1 MENTTYTLMIVH
13 EGTSFL
19 PVVKSGITWETQ
31 RSGSPGSLSF
41 TVYNDGSATIANG
54 DVVYFKDGDIKVFY
68 GFVFTIKQKK
78 DHLLDITAYDQ
89 LRYLKN
95 KHTYNY
101 KNKETGELLRMMAE
115 DFRLNC
121 GDLASTGYPMT
132 RTEKDKTLFDM
143 IGNSLDRTVQA
154 TGQLYVLY
162 DDFGSL
168 ALKNIADLQ
177 YNLLIDEETA
187 KNFDYSR
194 SIDSETYNKVK
205 LTYEDSESGERKVYI
220 AQSGENINKWGVLQY
235 TDTIDK
241 DEDGATKANALL
253 DLYNEETRNLTISEA
268 FGDSNIRAGSLL
280 AVKLEFDDISISNLM
295 LVEKAKHTYSE
306 SLHTMDLTVRGGKF
320 KA

>member
-1 MENTTYTLMIVH
+1 MEESKYTLMIVH
-13 EGTSFL
+13 EGSSFL
-19 PVVKSGITWETQ
+19 PVVKSGIKWETQ

-41 TVYNDGSATIANG
+41 TIYNDGSATVANG

-78 DHLLDITAYDQ
+78 DHMLDITAYDQ

-95 KHTYNY
+95 KYTYNY
-101 KNKETGELLRMMAE
+101 VEKETGDLLRMIAE

-121 GDLASTGYPMT
+121 GSLATTGYPMT
-132 RTEKDKTLFDM
+132 RTEKDKTLFDI

-154 TGQLYVLY
+154 TGKLFVLY
-162 DDFGSL
+162 DDFG
-168 ALKNIADLQ
+168 AMCLKNIGDMQ

-187 KNFDYSR
+187 KDFEYSR
-194 SIDSETYNKVK
+194 SIDNETYNRIR
-205 LTYEDSESGERKVYI
+205 LTYEDSDSGGREVYI
-220 AQSGENINKWGVLQY
+220 AQSGANINKWGVLQY

-253 DLYNEETRNLTISEA
+253 NLYNEETRNLSISDA

-280 AVKLEFDDISISNLM
+280 AVKLELDDISISNLM
-295 LVEKAKHTYSE
+295 LVEKAKHNYQE

-320 KA
+320 TA